1 MNILLNISLV
11 FFIVGNTYAQ
21 NGMTKERSIELDL
34 GQGLYNLD
42 YLGKVWPS
50 VGINY
55 TLTININLKLGL
67 GLLSFYSVNAD
78 FNLDQNGVPPFSLV
92 ARDAAVGPFI
102 RPEEINDILKVGIK
116 DLSSADTYKI
126 VQVPLDLSLLYQIIN
141 FRRHRC
147 TVGTGATFNYAE
159 SNYYREIFLVPEIIS
174 SDGSVFAFPFTN
186 LSLQTEFRSVFVGS
200 LMQLGY
206 SLQLGQI
213 AMGINVKR
221 YNQFALNSDF
231 EPFWNFS
238 LSAGVKL

>member
-92 ARDAAVGPFI
+92 ARDAAVGP
-102 RPEEINDILKVGIK
+102 L
-116 DLSSADTYKI
+116 
-126 VQVPLDLSLLYQIIN
+126 
-141 FRRHRC
+141 
-147 TVGTGATFNYAE
+147 
-159 SNYYREIFLVPEIIS
+159 
-174 SDGSVFAFPFTN
+174 FAP
-186 LSLQTEFRSVFVGS
+186 
-200 LMQLGY
+200 
-206 SLQLGQI
+206 
-213 AMGINVKR
+213 K
-221 YNQFALNSDF
+221 
-231 EPFWNFS
+231 
-238 LSAGVKL
+238 K